1 MSELDF
7 WVGDWDA
14 AWDGGSASAVVNVGV
29 RPTVDG
35 ATRLVEAHLFDV
47 TPDLYGRRL
56 RLEFHD
62 RIRPE
67 RRFASL
73 DELRAQIAEDA
84 ATARRLLGRSS

>member
-1 MSELDF
+1 MGRWVYTVDSSELTS
-7 WVGDWDA
+7 VIEE
-14 AWDGGSASAVVNVGV
+14 NVGV

-47 TPDLYGRRL
+47 SPDLYGRRL

-73 DELRAQIAEDA
+73 DELRAQISEDA
-84 ATARRLLGRSS
+84 ATARRLLGRPS